1 MAWILP
7 LVLLPLLAG
16 LACLFLRTSPWMPR
30 VALAGA
36 GLTTVAAGAYAT
48 RVVRGGPFLSAG
60 GWLHGDGLSAL
71 AVLVAGVALPAVI
84 AYGDAYMRVVRELE
98 PGDAG
103 WPTGRWEA
111 VMFGLTACIMV
122 SGVAN
127 NLGLLWVALEG
138 ATLASAVLVGYYRR
152 NDALEAAW
160 KYLVLCSVGVALALF
175 ATVLL
180 YYSAVPLFG
189 MGGAGMQWAALR
201 PVAAQLDPRFVKL
214 AFLFALVGYG
224 TKVGLAPMHSW
235 VPDAYS
241 RSPAPA
247 TALLA
252 TALSAVSVAA
262 LLRFFAIARAA
273 LGPTWPEHLLSL
285 FGALSMVIAVP
296 FLLVQGEYKRLLAW
310 SSVKQTG
317 FVLLAV
323 GLGTPLALFGGLL
336 HLLVQSL
343 AKSLAFML
351 GGTLLRASGSR
362 RLDHCTGVLTADRS
376 LGTLLVVAGAGV
388 AGLPPAGTFV
398 SEWLALAGGFAG
410 PRPVFAFVALAAL
423 AAGFLGIA
431 FHWTR
436 MVMGKPRES
445 FRDPMPRHSRGP
457 LWVLAVLLVTLGVWL
472 PTPVRAL
479 LESAM
484 TSVRP

>member
-1 MAWILP
+1 MLWILP
-7 LVLLPLLAG
+7 LFLIPVLAG
-16 LACLFLRTSPWMPR
+16 LACLLLRGSPWQPR
-30 VALAGA
+30 VALTGA
-36 GLTTVAAGAYAT
+36 TLTTAAAIAYVT
-48 RVVRGGPFLSAG
+48 RVVQGGVFLTAR
-60 GWLHGDGLSAL
+60 GWLHGDGLAAL

-84 AYGDAYMRVVRELE
+84 AYGDTYMRVVRELE

-103 WPTGRWEA
+103 WQPGRWEA
-111 VMFGLTACIMV
+111 LIFGLMACIMV
-122 SGVAN
+122 SAVAN

-160 KYLVLCSVGVALALF
+160 KYLVLCSVGVALALL

-201 PVAAQLDPRFVKL
+201 PVAGQLDPRFVKL

-252 TALSAVSVAA
+252 TALSAVSMAA

-273 LGPTWPEHLLSL
+273 LGAPWPEHLLAL
-285 FGALSMVIAVP
+285 FGAISMVIAVP

-310 SSVKQTG
+310 SSVKHTG

-336 HLLVQSL
+336 HLLVQSF

-362 RLDHCTGVLTADRS
+362 RLDHCTGVLSADRG
-376 LGTLLVVAGAGV
+376 LGTLLIVAGAGV

-410 PRPVFAFVALAAL
+410 PRPVFAMIALAAL
-423 AAGFLGIA
+423 AAGFVGIV

-436 MVMGKPRES
+436 MVMGKPRDT
-445 FRDPMPRHSRGP
+445 FKDPMPRHARAP
-457 LWVLAVLLVTLGVWL
+457 LWALAVLLVTLGVWL
-472 PTPVRAL
+472 PAPLRAL
-479 LESAM
+479 VESAM
-484 TSVRP
+484 ASVRP